1 MTWPK
6 KPYPAAMWSSRAEQA
21 HFVPAPLKTISSKP
35 NKRWEIKVTAA
46 LTALPAVQPCD
57 FVFGRRTDYK
67 KCSFTSHKI
76 QNVRPRFIFEPRISL
91 RLFAYAPQFLLVL
104 STFDRS
110 DTSIHL
116 SACFLQRLALYREIF
131 HSPAR
136 WLGQAFAVWF
146 LGSLN
151 SQAKN
156 TLWRLLPDT
165 GRSVVLWHLQVLE
178 TEKSEIDYNE

>member
-1 MTWPK
+1 
-6 KPYPAAMWSSRAEQA
+6 MWSSRAEQA

-35 NKRWEIKVTAA
+35 NKRGEIKVTAA

-91 RLFAYAPQFLLVL
+91 RLFAYAPPFLL

-110 DTSIHL
+110 DASIHL
-116 SACFLQRLALYREIF
+116 SLCFLYREIF
-131 HSPAR
+131 HSSGR
-136 WLGQAFAVWF
+136 WLGQSNCYLISWQSEFP
-146 LGSLN
+146 
-151 SQAKN
+151 SQEHPLEAAARRREK
-156 TLWRLLPDT
+156 RL
-165 GRSVVLWHLQVLE
+165 VLWHLQVLE
-178 TEKSEIDYNE
+178 TEKSENQV